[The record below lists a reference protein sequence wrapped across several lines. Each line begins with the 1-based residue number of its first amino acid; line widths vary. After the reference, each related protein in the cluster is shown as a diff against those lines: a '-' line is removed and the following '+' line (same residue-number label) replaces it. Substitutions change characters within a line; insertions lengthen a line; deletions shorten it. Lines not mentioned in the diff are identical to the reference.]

1 MLRNCEDTNGIKII
15 KKVYDNESVKTV
27 NLIGS
32 KLTSFENVVALLGVK
47 GEDKSNLLFMKSKN
61 IKNSNMNE
69 LLKDAITLIDGRGG
83 GNEFSA
89 QGGGKQ
95 GNNIESALDYA
106 YMKILNS

>member
-1 MLRNCEDTNGIKII
+1 
-15 KKVYDNESVKTV
+15 
-27 NLIGS
+27 
-32 KLTSFENVVALLGVK
+32 
-47 GEDKSNLLFMKSKN
+47 
-61 IKNSNMNE
+61 MNE

-106 YMKILNS
+106 YMKIVNS